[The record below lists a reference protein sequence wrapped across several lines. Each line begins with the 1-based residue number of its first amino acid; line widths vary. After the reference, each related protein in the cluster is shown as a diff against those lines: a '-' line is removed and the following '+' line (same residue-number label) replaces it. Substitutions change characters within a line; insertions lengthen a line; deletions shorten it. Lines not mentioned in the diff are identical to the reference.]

1 MFFTG
6 VGVTLATVLFILIVI
21 VIYKR
26 CVTTPKESRN
36 VGAVRGTIEMQGHA
50 LAGTGPGHSQ
60 HNQVHVRYTHT
71 VKHFC
76 VYQLEQFLIQGLDH
90 DDSIDSGTAAHEV
103 VSPSAVY
110 AELNRNQQDETEN
123 TYQKLLKHDL
133 GYALPVN
140 DELEAS
146 YEEVENKKTP
156 SNYQELDST
165 KRVLDDSASYQK
177 LTKFQRPV

>member
-1 MFFTG
+1 
-6 VGVTLATVLFILIVI
+6 
-21 VIYKR
+21 
-26 CVTTPKESRN
+26 
-36 VGAVRGTIEMQGHA
+36 
-50 LAGTGPGHSQ
+50 
-60 HNQVHVRYTHT
+60 
-71 VKHFC
+71 
-76 VYQLEQFLIQGLDH
+76 LDH
-90 DDSIDSGTAAHEV
+90 DDSIDSGTAPHEV
-103 VSPSAVY
+103 VSPPAIY